1 MVKEHS
7 FANSLL
13 MLFLI
18 LLSGS
23 VLHVGMFTIVYT
35 CALLYVGSFLIFKN
49 TYKRKDLFLVVSSL
63 VFFVVFFIVNFIFSL
78 SSEFKDYSVQLMQI
92 FLTLLIL
99 LALKTAQAN
108 FKQLLHKVLKVIII
122 LSIIGFFLSI
132 LKIGTRIDVGGS
144 GYAVYTI
151 FGLFYY
157 YANFNIGFLE
167 VYRNQGIFWEPGL
180 LAIYANIFLYISL
193 FVYPNKNDSK
203 LAIGCILTTM
213 STTGVFILLIQL
225 LSFARKKKF
234 SFFQKIGGGLVI
246 ISVFFFTLLS
256 FADKKKES
264 EDARVSSY
272 GLRAFDLYSGAMV
285 AITNPLFGTGLNQ
298 NSFIIERNKFIPPE
312 IEPIIDLIE
321 ERGNS
326 NSLLM
331 LFYSL
336 GIFAGLFWLYLLYKQ
351 DVFLENPKLFFL
363 ILLLGFLSEPLVFM
377 PFFMYFT
384 ITGFQRIIMKIKY
397 DY

>member
-1 MVKEHS
+1 MIKEHS
-7 FANSLL
+7 FADSLL
-13 MLFLI
+13 IFFLI

-35 CALLYVGSFLIFKN
+35 CALLYVGTFLFLKK
-49 TYKRKDLFLVVSSL
+49 TFKRKDLFLVASSL
-63 VFFVVFFIVNFIFSL
+63 LFFIFFFVFNFIFSR
-78 SSEFKDYSVQLMQI
+78 SSEFKDYSVLLMQI

-99 LALKTAQAN
+99 LALKTAQAD
-108 FKQLLHKVLKVIII
+108 FKLLLYKTLKVIII
-122 LSIIGFFLSI
+122 LSMIGFFLSI

-157 YANFNIGFLE
+157 FAEFNIGFLE
-167 VYRNQGIFWEPGL
+167 IYRNQGIFWEPGL

-193 FVYPNKNDSK
+193 FVYPNKRDTK
-203 LAIGCILTTM
+203 LAIVCILTTM
-213 STTGVFILLIQL
+213 STTGVFIVLIQL

-234 SFFQKIGGGLVI
+234 SFLQKIGIGFVI
-246 ISVFFFTLLS
+246 VGVFAFTLLS
-256 FADKKKES
+256 FVDKKQEG

-285 AITNPLFGTGLNQ
+285 AVTNPLFGTGLNKEA
-298 NSFIIERNKFIPPE
+298 FILERNKFIPPE
-312 IEPIIDLIE
+312 IEPIMDLIE

-331 LFYSL
+331 LFYSV
-336 GIFAGLFWLYLLYKQ
+336 GIVAGLFWLYLLYNQ
-351 DVFLENPKLFFL
+351 DVFFENPKLFFL
-363 ILLLGFLSEPLVFM
+363 ILLLGFFSEPLVFM

-384 ITGFQRIIMKIKY
+384 ITGFQRIMKIKY
-397 DY
+397 D

>member
-1 MVKEHS
+1 MIKEHS
-7 FANSLL
+7 FADSLL
-13 MLFLI
+13 IFFLI

-23 VLHVGMFTIVYT
+23 VLHVGMFTIVYA
-35 CALLYVGSFLIFKN
+35 CALLYVGSFLIFKKN
-49 TYKRKDLFLVVSSL
+49 FKRKDLFLVASSL
-63 VFFVVFFIVNFIFSL
+63 LFFIFFFVFNFIFSR
-78 SSEFKDYSVQLMQI
+78 SSEFKDYSVLLMQI

-99 LALKTAQAN
+99 LGLKTAQAN
-108 FKQLLHKVLKVIII
+108 FKLLLYKTLKVIII

-157 YANFNIGFLE
+157 FAEFNIGFLE
-167 VYRNQGIFWEPGL
+167 IYRNQGIFWEPGL

-193 FVYPNKNDSK
+193 FVYPNKKDSR
-203 LAIGCILTTM
+203 LAIACILTTM
-213 STTGVFILLIQL
+213 STTGVFIVLIQL
-225 LSFARKKKF
+225 LTFARKKKF
-234 SFFQKIGGGLVI
+234 SFFQKIGIAFVI
-246 ISVFFFTLLS
+246 LGVFAFTLFS
-256 FADKKKES
+256 FVDKKQEG
-264 EDARVSSY
+264 EDAKVSSY

-285 AITNPLFGTGLNQ
+285 AVTNPLFGTGLNKDA
-298 NSFIIERNKFIPPE
+298 FIFERNKFIPPE
-312 IEPIIDLIE
+312 IEPIMDLIE

-331 LFYSL
+331 LFYSM

-351 DVFLENPKLFFL
+351 DVFFESPKLFFV
-363 ILLLGFLSEPLVFM
+363 ILLLGFFSEPLVFM

-384 ITGFQRIIMKIKY
+384 ITGFQRIMKIKY
-397 DY
+397 D